1 MLLTV
6 IDVFLV
12 NAVTA
17 TTVWWFHH
25 LIPLVNMLKAQT
37 HGEFQGKII
46 LGPLGPPL
54 LQDVFL
60 S

>member
-25 LIPLVNMLKAQT
+25 LTPLVNMLKAQT
-37 HGEFQGKII
+37 HQGKIM